1 MAKFTR
7 TKARSIG
14 QVKTKSFD
22 NVPYVKEVVD
32 MVELTDDFKELRI
45 LPNSAVTAGV
55 HYLPLFNKEGEPVM
69 SKFNKKEQATKPVF
83 CLAWDFENACP
94 DPEKSC
100 PYCEAR
106 LDLREETYVEVID
119 RDIQE
124 QEPSKHKPSKEET
137 KTGVKR
143 KDNSGSWTPI
153 RVWRLNN
160 TLIGRIQKLESLNK
174 HKIDGERQAVGVD
187 DEEYGCDLHVSYTDN
202 SKVPPTDRYQVQK
215 GDHSPIEEDEN
226 EYLIW
231 DVASAIAEK
240 CTNTEDQAQRDV
252 DRYLKFAKGV
262 EADDESDDDEDG
274 DYSPEKGELVRV
286 VTDDGEEYE
295 GTVVKNTPKILVIED
310 EDEEE
315 VTISWVDIEE
325 CEPVKK
331 AGKKKASR
339 RDEEDEDDDEPPR
352 KPAKKGKKVVE
363 EDDDEDDFDDND
375 DSDDEDDDPPFDDDD
390 DSEDD
395 EDDFDEDDD
404 DDDEPPAKSSKR
416 KPVSKLKVVEEDEDD
431 FDDDDEDDF
440 DDNEEEEEPPPKSK
454 AKAKKPAA
462 KSSGKRK
469 VDFDDDDDDDDY

>member
-1 MAKFTR
+1 MAKFAR

-22 NVPYVKEVVD
+22 NVPYVKEVVE
-32 MVELTDDFKELRI
+32 MVELDDNFKELRI

-55 HYLPLFNKEGEPVM
+55 HYLPLFNKDGEPVM

-119 RDIQE
+119 RDVQE
-124 QEPSKHKPSKEET
+124 QEPSKHKPSKSET
-137 KTGVKR
+137 STGVKD
-143 KDNSGSWTPI
+143 KDNSGSWTPV

-174 HKIDGERQAVGVD
+174 HKIDGERQPVSVD

-231 DVASAIAEK
+231 DVAAAIAEK
-240 CTNTEDQAQRDV
+240 CTNTEEQAQRDI
-252 DRYLKFAKGV
+252 DRYNKFAKGMD
-262 EADDESDDDEDG
+262 ADDDEEDE
-274 DYSPEKGELVRV
+274 DDSDEYSPEKGDYVRV
-286 VTDDGEEYE
+286 VTDDEEEYE
-295 GTVVKNTPKILVIED
+295 GTVIKSTAKILVIED
-310 EDEEE
+310 EDGEE

-325 CEPVKK
+325 CEPAKK
-331 AGKKKASR
+331 ASKKKAKR
-339 RDEEDEDDDEPPR
+339 RDEDDEDEDEDEDEPPR
-352 KPAKKGKKVVE
+352 KSSKKGKKVVE
-363 EDDDEDDFDDND
+363 EDDYDEDEE
-375 DSDDEDDDPPFDDDD
+375 DE
-390 DSEDD
+390 
-395 EDDFDEDDD
+395 EDDD
-404 DDDEPPAKSSKR
+404 DDDEPPFDDDEEEEDEEEDEPPARSSKR
-416 KPVSKLKVVEEDEDD
+416 KPASKRKVVEEDDEDD
-431 FDDDDEDDF
+431 DDDDED
-440 DDNEEEEEPPPKSK
+440 EPPRRAKGKGGKIPAKSK
-454 AKAKKPAA
+454 A
-462 KSSGKRK
+462 SGKRK

>member
-1 MAKFTR
+1 MAKFAR

-22 NVPYVKEVVD
+22 NVPYVKEVVE
-32 MVELTDDFKELRI
+32 MVELDDNFKELRI

-55 HYLPLFNKEGEPVM
+55 HYLPLFNKDGEPVM

-119 RDIQE
+119 RDVQE
-124 QEPSKHKPSKEET
+124 QEPSKHKPSKSEAN
-137 KTGVKR
+137 TGVKS
-143 KDNSGSWTPI
+143 KDNSGSWTPV

-174 HKIDGERQAVGVD
+174 HKIDGERQPVSVD

-231 DVASAIAEK
+231 DVAAAIAEK
-240 CTNTEDQAQRDV
+240 CTNTEEQAQRDI
-252 DRYLKFAKGV
+252 DRYNKFAKGV
-262 EADDESDDDEDG
+262 DADDDEEEED
-274 DYSPEKGELVRV
+274 DSDEYSPEKGDYVRV
-286 VTDDGEEYE
+286 VTDDDEEYE
-295 GTVVKNTPKILVIED
+295 GTVVKSTAKILVIED
-310 EDEEE
+310 EDGEE

-325 CEPVKK
+325 CEPAKK
-331 AGKKKASR
+331 ASKKKAKR
-339 RDEEDEDDDEPPR
+339 RDDSDEDDDEDEPPR
-352 KPAKKGKKVVE
+352 KSSKKGKKVVE
-363 EDDDEDDFDDND
+363 EDDYDEDAE
-375 DSDDEDDDPPFDDDD
+375 DE
-390 DSEDD
+390 
-395 EDDFDEDDD
+395 EDDD
-404 DDDEPPAKSSKR
+404 DDDEPPFDDDEEEEDEDEGDEDEDYEEDEPPARSSKR
-416 KPVSKLKVVEEDEDD
+416 KPASKRKVVEEDDE
-431 FDDDDEDDF
+431 DDDDEEDD
-440 DDNEEEEEPPPKSK
+440 EPPRKSSKKGKTPSKSK
-454 AKAKKPAA
+454 A
-462 KSSGKRK
+462 SGKRK
-469 VDFDDDDDDDDY
+469 VDFDDDEDDDDY

>member
-55 HYLPLFNKEGEPVM
+55 HYLPLFNKDGEPVM

-143 KDNSGSWTPI
+143 KDNSCSWTPI

-262 EADDESDDDEDG
+262 EADDSDDDEDG

-363 EDDDEDDFDDND
+363 EDDDDEDDFDDED
-375 DSDDEDDDPPFDDDD
+375 DSDDEGDEDDDDPPFDDDD
-390 DSEDD
+390 EDDGSED
-395 EDDFDEDDD
+395 EG
-404 DDDEPPAKSSKR
+404 
-416 KPVSKLKVVEEDEDD
+416 D
-431 FDDDDEDDF
+431 FDDD
-440 DDNEEEEEPPPKSK
+440 EEEEPPRKSK

>member
-124 QEPSKHKPSKEET
+124 QEPSKHRPSKEET

-143 KDNSGSWTPI
+143 KDNSSSWTPI

-339 RDEEDEDDDEPPR
+339 RDEEDEDDEPPR
-352 KPAKKGKKVVE
+352 KPAKKGRKVVE
-363 EDDDEDDFDDND
+363 EDDEDDFDDD
-375 DSDDEDDDPPFDDDD
+375 DSDDEEDEDYDPPFDDDEDD

-395 EDDFDEDDD
+395 EDDFDEEE
-404 DDDEPPAKSSKR
+404 DDEPPAKSSKR
-416 KPVSKLKVVEEDEDD
+416 KPASKRKVVEE
-431 FDDDDEDDF
+431 DDEDDF
-440 DDNEEEEEPPPKSK
+440 DDEEEDDDDDDEEEPPRKSK

-469 VDFDDDDDDDDY
+469 VDFDDEDDDDDY